1 MKRYIYTLIVGALLS
16 LTACVMEDPLMDGG
30 NFAPTPGNGGLHIVG
45 SAENFDKVNVGT
57 RAEDTQYPDLYI
69 SEMTMFIFKQNG
81 DLLQG
86 YDANK
91 NPISSAINLQL
102 SNPTFLIEAKKY
114 NGTGIISSVGASINI
129 KYFDNTANDLGACSI
144 YIVANAYHQL
154 KHLIDGD
161 DSNGEIKKLDDLNHA
176 VLDIDTTL
184 AMPKMENG
192 TVIGFPMIGAAEN
205 ADKTL
210 ATFDLKYSTNT
221 SSNAVANIPLKKIYS
236 KVQFIMQVNSNQVV
250 KDGPT
255 PKFTLEKVE
264 VFNIPTKAHMGYV
277 AGDYAEKIEQNL
289 NLTEAN
295 IADYYHF
302 NSVNGTPFE
311 LPLPDVRTIYNT
323 TSETDTESVLE
334 FGFYM
339 PEHML
344 SPNPITYP
352 AGIPE
357 DLKQYYKPKGVAAG
371 SDGTGLATAAKIA
384 TFVRIHGSYTDHNG
398 QIKGVS
404 YDIYLGQDETDDF
417 EIKRNQQL
425 NNYVTITGLTNHK
438 DAYFGEG
445 DNISIDHRV
454 TMTEQGYNIYMER
467 EATLDSHFEVRPLD
481 IELQKGAS
489 MTIVI
494 PEEYRS
500 WIAMEDDR
508 KASSG
513 VNSNLYIDN
522 SENSKRGVRKYFT
535 TGLVSELNNANGG
548 KITISHSGNAGGD
561 GKNKNTEYFRIWFY
575 IDENPNVYDDSL
587 PKNVDYSN
595 NTATANG
602 ITYNISRNEYRK
614 ALVNFY
620 YAGNATDTPNTNGTP
635 ASVINFQQWNLWRV
649 WNSDGNRYY
658 DIEHEEE
665 YLNNYAS
672 NLDYGKTQDGMPWG
686 LENVQLSYNYPSLV
700 VKQNIK
706 GIGATII
713 EIIKSWFQLES
724 MADLANKVFA
734 DGDQAIHYDFYLSR
748 DITTLMS
755 GVGGDSSDITN
766 KLTVRDYSGLDM
778 NKKIANV
785 LKEKYPN
792 AQLEGRN
799 DKETIDR
806 LQLSDQPKSA
816 FAYCYNKNKRNDDG
830 TIDTNSITWHLPAI
844 DEIEDIAAGAYDEFN
859 KVFQNK
865 RYWSCQSAYE
875 LRAMDISILQKKLLS
890 SGYNTEGS
898 LTGNYFI
905 DDKDRARA
913 TSVVVSVD
921 TNGEQKINNIPSNAP
936 RSSGTQKGQAVFNWT
951 LTEYDEKNSKLTD
964 FNPANPAI
972 SESDF
977 ESVKGNMLRTE
988 KARIRAVY
996 RSGQG
1001 TIPSG
1006 N

>member
-81 DLLQG
+81 DLIQG
-86 YDANK
+86 YDANQNK
-91 NPISSAINLQL
+91 ISSAINLQM

-154 KHLIDGD
+154 KDLIDGD
-161 DSNGEIKKLDDLNHA
+161 DSNGEIKELDDLNHA

-205 ADKTL
+205 PDKTL
-210 ATFDLKYSTNT
+210 ATFDLKYSTDT

-264 VFNIPTKAHMGYV
+264 VFNIPNKAHMGDV
-277 AGDYAEKIEQNL
+277 EGDYVEKIEQNL
-289 NLTEAN
+289 SLTEAN

-339 PEHML
+339 PEHKL
-344 SPNPITYP
+344 TPNPITYP

-454 TMTEQGYNIYMER
+454 TMTDQGYNIYMER
-467 EATLDSHFEVRPLD
+467 EAILDSHFEVRPLD

-508 KASSG
+508 NARSSSG
-513 VNSNLYIDN
+513 NSNLYIN
-522 SENSKRGVRKYFT
+522 NTETNRGVRKYFT
-535 TGLVSELNNANGG
+535 TNLVSELNNANKGT
-548 KITISHSGNAGGD
+548 ITISHSGNAGGD

-614 ALVNFY
+614 AMVNFY
-620 YAGNATDTPNTNGTP
+620 YAGNATEKPNVNGTP

-649 WNSDGNRYY
+649 WNSDGDRYY

-672 NLDYGKTQDGMPWG
+672 NLGYGKTQNGMSWG
-686 LENVQLSYNYPSLV
+686 L
-700 VKQNIK
+700 
-706 GIGATII
+706 
-713 EIIKSWFQLES
+713 
-724 MADLANKVFA
+724 
-734 DGDQAIHYDFYLSR
+734 DG
-748 DITTLMS
+748 
-755 GVGGDSSDITN
+755 
-766 KLTVRDYSGLDM
+766 
-778 NKKIANV
+778 
-785 LKEKYPN
+785 
-792 AQLEGRN
+792 
-799 DKETIDR
+799 
-806 LQLSDQPKSA
+806 LQLSDSVDACAYDIDENEGDSLWNAIVRWIQNLIESTVNSQITNKPYYDFYNTSKEAIDCGFENPEGKYFPYNGYKFCEKIITKANASNEPNHHIKELWLSESPKSA
-816 FAYCYNKNKRNDDG
+816 VEYCYNKNKRNQNGIVDSS
-830 TIDTNSITWHLPAI
+830 NLKWYLPAI
-844 DEIEDIAAGAYDEFN
+844 DEMQDIAVGAYDEFDG
-859 KVFQNK
+859 VFQKNY
-865 RYWSCQSAYE
+865 YWSSQPAYSLANWSA
-875 LRAMDISILQKKLLS
+875 QTKLL
-890 SGYNTEGS
+890 GFWTYTA
-898 LTGNYFI
+898 TGKLYYDNKNF
-905 DDKDRARA
+905 ARA
-913 TSVVVSVD
+913 TCAIAIDANNFTYGGSGMTASNEHWQLSEGQKPVI
-921 TNGEQKINNIPSNAP
+921 TNPTSTTTDAGYKP
-936 RSSGTQKGQAVFNWT
+936 RTAKKP
-951 LTEYDEKNSKLTD
+951 ED
-964 FNPANPAI
+964 
-972 SESDF
+972 
-977 ESVKGNMLRTE
+977 MC
-988 KARIRAVY
+988 RIRAVY

-1001 TIPSG
+1001 TKESYK
-1006 N
+1006 

>member
-1 MKRYIYTLIVGALLS
+1 
-16 LTACVMEDPLMDGG
+16 MDGG

-81 DLLQG
+81 DLIQG
-86 YDANK
+86 YDANQ
-91 NPISSAINLQL
+91 NPISSAINLQM

-129 KYFDNTANDLGACSI
+129 KYFDNTADDLGACSI

-154 KHLIDGD
+154 KDLIDGD

-205 ADKTL
+205 PDKTL
-210 ATFDLKYSTNT
+210 ATFDLKYSTDT

-264 VFNIPTKAHMGYV
+264 VFNIPNKAHMGYV
-277 AGDYAEKIEQNL
+277 AGDYVEKIEQNL
-289 NLTEAN
+289 SLTEAN

-344 SPNPITYP
+344 TPNPITYP

-371 SDGTGLATAAKIA
+371 SDGTGLTTAAKIA

-454 TMTEQGYNIYMER
+454 TMTDQGYNIYMER
-467 EATLDSHFEVRPLD
+467 EAILDSHFEVRPLD
-481 IELQKGAS
+481 IELQNGAS
-489 MTIVI
+489 MTIII
-494 PEEYRS
+494 PNKCS

-508 KASSG
+508 KARSG
-513 VNSNLYIDN
+513 VNSNLYINNDETN
-522 SENSKRGVRKYFT
+522 RGVRKYFT
-535 TGLVSELNNANGG
+535 TNLVSELKAEN
-548 KITISHSGNAGGD
+548 KDTITIEHSSKKGGT
-561 GKNKNTEYFRIWFY
+561 NTNTEYFRIWFY

-587 PKNVDYSN
+587 PKEGDYSN
-595 NTATANG
+595 NNITEGST
-602 ITYNISRNEYRK
+602 TYNISRNEYRK

-620 YAGNATDTPNTNGTP
+620 YAGNATEDPNTNGTP

-649 WNSDGNRYY
+649 WNSSGNRYY

-672 NLDYGKTQDGMPWG
+672 NLGYGKTQNGMKWG
-686 LENVQLSYNYPSLV
+686 LEGIQLSNLHRSIVAEQEGTSLTSIV
-700 VKQNIK
+700 AGLYTSI
-706 GIGATII
+706 TD
-713 EIIKSWFQLES
+713 
-724 MADLANKVFA
+724 MAEDALDKLFK
-734 DGDQAIHYDFYLSR
+734 YDFYIPR
-748 DITTLMS
+748 DFNDIQLT
-755 GVGGDSSDITN
+755 SDQQ
-766 KLTVRDYSGLDM
+766 KDLTIREYSGLAF
-778 NKKIANV
+778 NKDIARYI
-785 LKEKYPN
+785 KAQHPN
-792 AQLEGRN
+792 DQLGNNN
-799 DKETIDR
+799 DATIDK
-806 LQLSDQPKSA
+806 LILSEEPKSA
-816 FAYCYNKNKRNDDG
+816 FAYCYNKNKRNSDG
-830 TIDTNSITWHLPAI
+830 TINADDIKWFLPAI
-844 DEIEDIAAGAYDEFN
+844 DEIEEIAVGAYDEFN
-859 KVFQNK
+859 SVFQK
-865 RYWSCQSAYE
+865 QKYWSCQPAYHKE
-875 LRAMDISILQKKLLS
+875 NLKAKLVGKVNWGTTYLLAD
-890 SGYNTEGS
+890 YYIDNTE
-898 LTGNYFI
+898 
-905 DDKDRARA
+905 RARA
-913 TSVVVSVD
+913 TSVKVSINTTGETVVNNIRSD
-921 TNGEQKINNIPSNAP
+921 TPGYSCYYTGNANGQYGGWLGLELKGFVFDLTEQKVTI
-936 RSSGTQKGQAVFNWT
+936 
-951 LTEYDEKNSKLTD
+951 TEDQYNKNT
-964 FNPANPAI
+964 
-972 SESDF
+972 E
-977 ESVKGNMLRTE
+977 GNMLRSQ

-1001 TIPSG
+1001 SMPSG